1 MGMTDTATETAMERA
16 LKMHRESLLV
26 DLHSDIHLD
35 VIRSRGRGETEVLRR
50 RHLPLWRKGGVDAV
64 ILNTIPKFGLQPY
77 NYYSSPSKTF
87 LQMVDCIHREIEE
100 TADDL
105 MLVLEPA
112 DLLVAQQSGK
122 VGLIIGVEGAEVI
135 EYEPSLLRCFAKLG
149 LRIMNLTWHQ
159 RNLMA
164 EGIHEPEGGGLSRA
178 GKDLVQRMNDL
189 GILIDLSHLSLRGV
203 DDVLEITQFPVLASH
218 SNARALCPNARNLDD
233 ERLRA
238 IGENGGMV
246 GCVFLGRFVAERDPT
261 IEDVCLHIDHLCK
274 HVGEGQVGLG
284 PDYAD
289 HAHDLI
295 IGARGQAGV
304 KEGLTDEV
312 IAYAEGLETADKLP
326 ALSAA
331 LLERGYSEER
341 VRGIMGLNFHRFW
354 SSVRS

>member
-1 MGMTDTATETAMERA
+1 MTETAIETA
-16 LKMHRESLLV
+16 LEKALTMHREGLLV

-35 VIRSRGRGETEVLRR
+35 VIRSRGRGETGVLRR

-64 ILNTIPKFGLQPY
+64 ILNTIPKFGPQAY

-87 LQMVDCIHREIEE
+87 LQVVDCIHQEIEE

-105 MLVLEPA
+105 MLVLNPG
-112 DLLVAQQSGK
+112 DLLQAKKEGK

-135 EYEPSLLRCFAKLG
+135 EYEPALLRCFEKLG

-164 EGIHEPEGGGLSRA
+164 EGIHEPGGGGLSRA
-178 GKDLVQRMNDL
+178 GKDLVRRMNDL
-189 GILIDLSHLSLRGV
+189 GIMIDLSHLSLKGV
-203 DDVLEITQFPVLASH
+203 DDVLEVTEFPVIASH

-238 IGENGGMV
+238 IGESGGLV
-246 GCVFLGRFVAERDPT
+246 GCVFLGRFVAENNPT
-261 IEDVCLHIDHLCK
+261 IEDVCRHIDHLSK
-274 HVGEGQVGLG
+274 QVGEQQVGLG

-304 KEGLTDEV
+304 KEGLEDAF
-312 IAYAEGLETADKLP
+312 IGYAEGLETADKLP
-326 ALSAA
+326 ALTAA
-331 LLERGYSEER
+331 LLERGYHEDR

-354 SSVRS
+354 SSVRA